1 LELKVDAV
9 MSRFWSVAGKVLG
22 GVFVCGGG
30 AVSIGILATLLFG
43 HPPGWVAMLLSTVLI
58 FFGLAPSAIGGLL
71 LYTSS
76 KAHRHALRDRF
87 FHLLQINRGRV
98 SLLDF
103 ATATRLEP
111 AIARRHLDDW
121 AKECSATFEV
131 TDGGDVYY
139 VFATE
144 PLALPADQRL
154 QAFRQAVREFVRS
167 L

>member
-1 LELKVDAV
+1 
-9 MSRFWSVAGKVLG
+9 MNRIWSVAGKVVG
-22 GVFVCGGG
+22 GLLLCGGG
-30 AVSIGILATLLFG
+30 AVSIGLLLGITLG
-43 HPPGWVAMLLSTVLI
+43 NPPGWALALLWLLLV
-58 FFGLAPSAIGGLL
+58 FFGLAPASIGGLL
-71 LYTSS
+71 IYAGS
-76 KAHRHALRDRF
+76 KASRHAIRDRF
-87 FHLLQINRGRV
+87 FQLLQINQGRV

-139 VFATE
+139 IFSTE
-144 PLALPADQRL
+144 PLALPTDQNI
-154 QAFRQAVREFVRS
+154 FRQAVKEFVRS